1 MLLVIQLEILW
12 VIKKMMMMTMMKMMK
27 MNDSMMNDSSS
38 SSSSHRRRRVE
49 SIATS
54 RVPSI
59 DRSREREREVDAS
72 TDDTT
77 PRVALSHARIRR
89 PHTVDDDPMGR
100 VCVCV
105 SIDLLTVH
113 DSPTSHTPRPRRID
127 RWRVGMGRMPI
138 RVPWPRTWSTVEYSI
153 YTLHTYRV

>member
-1 MLLVIQLEILW
+1 MGSEMCIR
-12 VIKKMMMMTMMKMMK
+12 
-27 MNDSMMNDSSS
+27 D
-38 SSSSHRRRRVE
+38 
-49 SIATS
+49 
-54 RVPSI
+54 
-59 DRSREREREVDAS
+59 REREREVDAS

-113 DSPTSHTPRPRRID
+113 DSPTSPPPSCPLSTRECGSSHVDASRAMSRRSTDRARPREHPLCSFAACVPPKD
-127 RWRVGMGRMPI
+127 HDDTRVRC
-138 RVPWPRTWSTVEYSI
+138 VSTSA
-153 YTLHTYRV
+153 